1 MADTIGV
8 AALVAML
15 LTALAMLVRTVRE
28 LDECELERDACK
40 TERDACRRVFDELN
54 DHAWKLGREC
64 EAKEYHDGEW
74 VACRVIHVSHK
85 GGLRVRPLGQDRGG
99 WWVRADAADEEVRF
113 A

>member
-28 LDECELERDACK
+28 LDECEAERELERDAW
-40 TERDACRRVFDELN
+40 RDFADGLSE
-54 DHAWKLGREC
+54 HAWKLGREC

-85 GGLRVRPLGQDRGG
+85 GGLRVRPLNQDRGG